1 MWCRPHRSIAA
12 VLDEE
17 RAVLERLRVQHAE
30 CMTAERHGAEERER
44 LAGEAAAA
52 REDARIER
60 SLREESGREARA
72 REAEMVDEVALL
84 KLQLQVW

>member
-1 MWCRPHRSIAA
+1 M
-12 VLDEE
+12 LDEE

-30 CMTAERHGAEERER
+30 CMAAERHGAAERER